1 MLNPEIC
8 FFHIEKCIGSSL
20 RIMLYNYFKNIF
32 NESEIFLP
40 SHKNNQQNLTCFE
53 DLNFF
58 KDKNYKVILCHCNYN
73 QVNVTDNFSDKCFSI
88 TCVRNPIDR
97 IISHYYHFDYPNYKL
112 KLHELDENDIQ
123 NIVDKYGKTIL
134 MRLSGNKYNINDA
147 INNLKN
153 INSIIIFEKFEDD
166 FKLFINLLNKKYN
179 LNIVIENLKINKN
192 IINYKEWKN
201 KDIEKIVKYIDL
213 IKDMQIYEYVN
224 NLNDNERFKI

>member
-1 MLNPEIC
+1 MLNPDVC

-20 RIMLYNYFKNIF
+20 RIILYNYFKNIF
-32 NESEIFLP
+32 NETDIFLP
-40 SHKNNQQNLTCFE
+40 SHKNNEQNLTTFN
-53 DLNFF
+53 DLNYF
-58 KDKNYKVILCHCNYN
+58 KNKKYKVILCHCNYN
-73 QVNVTDNFSDKCFSI
+73 HIGVTNYFSDTCFSI

-97 IISHYYHFDYPNYKL
+97 IISHYYHFDYCKYNL

-123 NIVDKYGKTIL
+123 NIVEKYGKTIL
-134 MRLSGNKYNINDA
+134 MRLSGNEYNINGA

-166 FKLFINLLNKKYN
+166 LKLLNNLLNKKYN
-179 LNIVIENLKINKN
+179 LNIVIENLKINENK
-192 IINYKEWKN
+192 INYKEWKN
-201 KDIEKIVKYIDL
+201 KDIQKIVKYIDL